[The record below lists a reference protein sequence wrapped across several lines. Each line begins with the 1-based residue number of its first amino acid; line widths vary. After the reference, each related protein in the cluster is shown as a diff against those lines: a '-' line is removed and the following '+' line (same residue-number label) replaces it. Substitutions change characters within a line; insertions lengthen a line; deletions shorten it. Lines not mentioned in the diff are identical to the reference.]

1 MAQSATVYNLTIELA
16 DVDKGVYET
25 FDLRIA
31 RQPSE
36 SAAYMFMRIIA
47 YCLEYAEGIELT
59 QGVAAGGE
67 PAIYIRDL
75 TGDILAWIDVGL
87 PNAEH
92 VHRGSKQANRSAVY
106 THRDMNQF
114 MAQLTGK
121 KIHQAADIPI
131 YALHRPF
138 VEEVAQWI
146 DRRSKLVVSLSER
159 ELYISVDEKSHSATL
174 EEHHIED

>member
-1 MAQSATVYNLTIELA
+1 LA
-16 DVDKGVYET
+16 NVDQNIYET

-47 YCLEYAEGIELT
+47 YGLEYAEGIELT
-59 QGVAAGGE
+59 QGVAAGSE

-75 TGDILAWIDVGL
+75 TGDVLAWIDVGL
-87 PNAEH
+87 PSAEH
-92 VHRGSKQANRSAVY
+92 VHRGSKIANRSAIY
-106 THRDMNQF
+106 TYRDMNQF
-114 MAQLTGK
+114 TAQLMGK
-121 KIHQAADIPI
+121 KIHQAAEIPI

-146 DRRSKLVVSLSER
+146 DRRSKLVLSLSEGV
-159 ELYISVDEKSHSATL
+159 LYISVDEKSHSATV
-174 EEHHIED
+174 EKHHIED